1 MSGYLIERFDVIRTL
16 LELACKASY
25 VGVLV
30 LSVGIFTVKQDDEGL
45 VGPFKK
51 GCKKFVLAAILFSIL
66 YLLIPSKGC
75 MEKRSHKTD
84 NRSVPE
90 TLRKSMESAAKQ
102 CLQND
107 SISTNEKR
115 LRY

>member
-1 MSGYLIERFDVIRTL
+1 MSGYLIERFDVIRTI

-45 VGPFKK
+45 VGSFKK
-51 GCKKFVLAAILFSIL
+51 GCKKFVLAAVLFSML
-66 YLLIPSKGC
+66 YLLIPSKVY
-75 MEKRSHKTD
+75 MEERRYKTD

-102 CLQND
+102 CLQKD
-107 SISTNEKR
+107 SVSTNEKR
-115 LRY
+115 LGY